1 MLPPRVSPFSKVK
14 RSKTFVLN
22 NGRYGSP
29 TALLRKNVPRQ
40 CGVALWGI
48 SADAG
53 LKTAMILHLDMDA
66 FFASVEQLD
75 DPSLRGRPVI
85 VGGSGGR
92 GVVSTASY
100 EARRFGVHS
109 AMPIVMARKLCPH
122 GVFLPGRRARYA
134 ELSRRVM
141 DVLGHFSPLVEQASI
156 DEAYL
161 DITGTERLF
170 GEVERLVARIK
181 AGVRKATGGLSCSV
195 GVAPVKF
202 LAKICSDIN
211 KPDGVYILRPE
222 AMDAFLCALPVRKL
236 PGVGRRMAARLGALG
251 IVRVEQLR
259 RMSAESLQAHFG
271 KWGLELHERAFGRD
285 ARQVTPEHEAKSESS
300 ETTFEQ
306 DTRDRRFLERVLMAH
321 AERVGA
327 SLRAQGIR
335 GRTVTL
341 KIKFADF
348 RQITRSQ
355 TLPLPI
361 ASTQTLFDVGCR
373 LLRAEALP
381 QAVRLIG
388 LGLSGFEDAPA
399 QMVLPGVFRDV
410 GEHDPAEE
418 ERRRRLDD
426 ALDAVRARFGKTAV
440 QRGRLFTEKK

>member
-1 MLPPRVSPFSKVK
+1 
-14 RSKTFVLN
+14 
-22 NGRYGSP
+22 
-29 TALLRKNVPRQ
+29 
-40 CGVALWGI
+40 
-48 SADAG
+48 
-53 LKTAMILHLDMDA
+53 MIVHLDMDA

-85 VGGSGGR
+85 VGGSSER

-109 AMPIVMARKLCPH
+109 AMPVVMARKLCPH
-122 GVFLPGRRARYA
+122 GVFLPGRRERYA

-141 DVLGHFSPLVEQASI
+141 EVLGTFSPLVEQASI

-170 GEVERLVARIK
+170 GDVNRLVARLK
-181 AGVRKATGGLSCSV
+181 ADVRRATGGLTCSV

-222 AMDAFLCALPVRKL
+222 ALDAFLCALPVRRL
-236 PGVGRRMAARLGALG
+236 PGVGKRMAAKLGELG

-259 RMSAESLQAHFG
+259 RMSEESLQAHFG

-285 ARQVTPEHEAKSESS
+285 ARQVTPVHEAKSESS
-300 ETTFEQ
+300 ETTFAH

-348 RQITRSQ
+348 QQITRSQ
-355 TLPLPI
+355 TLPQPI
-361 ASTQTLFDVGCR
+361 SSTQTLFDVGCR
-373 LLRAEALP
+373 LLRAEVLRQP
-381 QAVRLIG
+381 VRLIG
-388 LGLSGFEDAPA
+388 LGLSGFDDAPA
-399 QMVLPGVFRDV
+399 QLALPGVFRGA
-410 GEHDPAEE
+410 GEQDPAEE
-418 ERRRRLDD
+418 DRRQRLDA

-440 QRGRLFTEKK
+440 QRGRLFAGKE

>member
-1 MLPPRVSPFSKVK
+1 
-14 RSKTFVLN
+14 
-22 NGRYGSP
+22 
-29 TALLRKNVPRQ
+29 
-40 CGVALWGI
+40 
-48 SADAG
+48 
-53 LKTAMILHLDMDA
+53 MILHLDMDA

-75 DPSLRGRPVI
+75 DPSLRGRPVV

-109 AMPIVMARKLCPH
+109 GMPITTARKLCPG

-134 ELSRRVM
+134 ELSRGVM
-141 DVLGHFSPLVEQASI
+141 AVLRDFSPLVEQASI

-161 DITGTERLF
+161 DATGTERLF
-170 GEVERLVARIK
+170 GTVDRLVARIK
-181 AGVRKATGGLSCSV
+181 ANVRETTGGLTCSV

-211 KPDGVYILRPE
+211 KPDGVFILRPE
-222 AMDAFLCALPVRKL
+222 AVDAFLCALPVRRL
-236 PGVGRRMAARLGALG
+236 PGVGRRMAEQLASMG

-259 RMSAESLQAHFG
+259 RVSAESLRARFG
-271 KWGLELHERAFGRD
+271 KWGVELHERAFGRD
-285 ARQVTPEHEAKSESS
+285 ARQVTPEHEARSESS
-300 ETTFEQ
+300 ETTFER
-306 DTRDRRFLERVLMAH
+306 DTRDRAFMERILMAH

-348 RQITRSQ
+348 HQITRSH
-355 TLPLPI
+355 TLSMPV
-361 ASTQTLFDVGCR
+361 ASTQTLFEVGCR
-373 LLRAEALP
+373 LLRAEPLP
-381 QAVRLIG
+381 QPVRLLG
-388 LGLSGFEDAPA
+388 LGLSGFDDAPVQA
-399 QMVLPGVFRDV
+399 VLPGVFSSPGV
-410 GEHDPAEE
+410 GEVRDPAEE

-426 ALDAVRARFGKTAV
+426 ALDAVRRRFGRAAV
-440 QRGRLFTEKK
+440 QRGRLFAGKERA

>member
-1 MLPPRVSPFSKVK
+1 
-14 RSKTFVLN
+14 
-22 NGRYGSP
+22 
-29 TALLRKNVPRQ
+29 
-40 CGVALWGI
+40 
-48 SADAG
+48 
-53 LKTAMILHLDMDA
+53 MILHLDMDA

-75 DPSLRGRPVI
+75 DPSLRGRPVV

-109 AMPIVMARKLCPH
+109 GMPIATARKLCPG

-134 ELSRRVM
+134 ELSRGVM
-141 DVLGHFSPLVEQASI
+141 AVLRDFSPLVEQASI

-161 DITGTERLF
+161 DATGTERLF
-170 GEVERLVARIK
+170 GTVDRLVARIK
-181 AGVRKATGGLSCSV
+181 ANVRETTGGLTCSV

-211 KPDGVYILRPE
+211 KPDGVFILRPE
-222 AMDAFLCALPVRKL
+222 AVDAFLCALPVRRL
-236 PGVGRRMAARLGALG
+236 PGVGRRMAEQLASMG

-259 RMSAESLQAHFG
+259 RVSAESLGARFG
-271 KWGLELHERAFGRD
+271 KWGVELHERAFGRD
-285 ARQVTPEHEAKSESS
+285 ARQVTPEHEARSESS
-300 ETTFEQ
+300 ETTFER
-306 DTRDRRFLERVLMAH
+306 DTRDRAFMERILMAH

-348 RQITRSQ
+348 HQITRSH
-355 TLPLPI
+355 TLSMPV
-361 ASTQTLFDVGCR
+361 ASTQTLFEVGCR
-373 LLRAEALP
+373 LLRAEPLP
-381 QAVRLIG
+381 QPVRLLG
-388 LGLSGFEDAPA
+388 LGLSGFDDAPVQA
-399 QMVLPGVFRDV
+399 VLPGVFSSPGA
-410 GEHDPAEE
+410 GEVRDPAEE

-426 ALDAVRARFGKTAV
+426 ALDAVRRRFGRAAV
-440 QRGRLFTEKK
+440 QRGRLFAGKERA

>member
-1 MLPPRVSPFSKVK
+1 
-14 RSKTFVLN
+14 
-22 NGRYGSP
+22 
-29 TALLRKNVPRQ
+29 
-40 CGVALWGI
+40 
-48 SADAG
+48 
-53 LKTAMILHLDMDA
+53 MIVHLDMDA

-85 VGGSGGR
+85 VGGSSER

-122 GVFLPGRRARYA
+122 GVFLPGRRERYA

-141 DVLGHFSPLVEQASI
+141 EVLSTFSPLVEQASI

-170 GEVERLVARIK
+170 GDVNRLVARLK
-181 AGVRKATGGLSCSV
+181 ADVRKATGGLSCSV

-222 AMDAFLCALPVRKL
+222 ALDAFLCALPVRRL
-236 PGVGRRMAARLGALG
+236 PGVGKRMAEKLGDLG

-259 RMSAESLQAHFG
+259 RMSEESLQAHFG
-271 KWGLELHERAFGRD
+271 KWGLELHDRAFGRD
-285 ARQVTPEHEAKSESS
+285 ARQVMPVHEAKSESS
-300 ETTFEQ
+300 ETTFAH
-306 DTRDRRFLERVLMAH
+306 DTRDRGFLERALMAH

-327 SLRAQGIR
+327 SLRAQGIK

-348 RQITRSQ
+348 QQITRSQ
-355 TLPLPI
+355 TLPQPI
-361 ASTQTLFDVGCR
+361 SSTQTLFDVGCR
-373 LLRAEALP
+373 LLRAEVLP
-381 QAVRLIG
+381 QPVRLIG
-388 LGLSGFEDAPA
+388 LGLSGFDDAPA
-399 QMVLPGVFRDV
+399 QLALPGVFRGA

-418 ERRRRLDD
+418 DRRQRLDA

-440 QRGRLFTEKK
+440 QRGRLFAGKK

>member
-1 MLPPRVSPFSKVK
+1 
-14 RSKTFVLN
+14 
-22 NGRYGSP
+22 
-29 TALLRKNVPRQ
+29 
-40 CGVALWGI
+40 
-48 SADAG
+48 
-53 LKTAMILHLDMDA
+53 MIVHLDMDA

-85 VGGSGGR
+85 VGGSSER

-122 GVFLPGRRARYA
+122 GVFLPGRRERYA

-141 DVLGHFSPLVEQASI
+141 EVLGTFSPLVEQASI

-170 GEVERLVARIK
+170 GDVNRLVARLK
-181 AGVRKATGGLSCSV
+181 ADVRKATGGLSCSV

-222 AMDAFLCALPVRKL
+222 ALDAFLCALPVRRL
-236 PGVGRRMAARLGALG
+236 PGVGKRMAAKLGELG

-259 RMSAESLQAHFG
+259 RMSEESLQAHFG

-285 ARQVTPEHEAKSESS
+285 ARQVTPVHEAKSESS
-300 ETTFEQ
+300 ETTFAH
-306 DTRDRRFLERVLMAH
+306 DTCDRRFLERALMAH

-327 SLRAQGIR
+327 SLREQGIK

-348 RQITRSQ
+348 QQITRSQ
-355 TLPLPI
+355 TLPQPI
-361 ASTQTLFDVGCR
+361 SSTQTLFDVGCR
-373 LLRAEALP
+373 LLRAEVLRQP
-381 QAVRLIG
+381 VRLIG
-388 LGLSGFEDAPA
+388 LGLSGFDDAPA
-399 QMVLPGVFRDV
+399 QLALPGVLRGA
-410 GEHDPAEE
+410 GEQDPAEE
-418 ERRRRLDD
+418 ARRQRLDA
-426 ALDAVRARFGKTAV
+426 ALDAVRARFGKAAV
-440 QRGRLFTEKK
+440 QRGRLFAGKK

>member
-1 MLPPRVSPFSKVK
+1 
-14 RSKTFVLN
+14 
-22 NGRYGSP
+22 
-29 TALLRKNVPRQ
+29 
-40 CGVALWGI
+40 
-48 SADAG
+48 
-53 LKTAMILHLDMDA
+53 MIVHLDMDA

-85 VGGSGGR
+85 VGGSSER

-109 AMPIVMARKLCPH
+109 AMPVVMARKLCPH
-122 GVFLPGRRARYA
+122 GVFLPGRRERYA

-141 DVLGHFSPLVEQASI
+141 EVLGTFSPLVEQASI

-170 GEVERLVARIK
+170 GDVNRLVARLK
-181 AGVRKATGGLSCSV
+181 ADVRRATGGLTCSV

-222 AMDAFLCALPVRKL
+222 ALDTFLCALPVRRL
-236 PGVGRRMAARLGALG
+236 PGVGKRMAAKLGELG

-259 RMSAESLQAHFG
+259 RMSEESLQAHFG

-285 ARQVTPEHEAKSESS
+285 ARQVTPVHEAKSESS
-300 ETTFEQ
+300 ETTFAH

-348 RQITRSQ
+348 QQITRSQ
-355 TLPLPI
+355 TLPQPI
-361 ASTQTLFDVGCR
+361 SSTQTLFDVGCR
-373 LLRAEALP
+373 LLRAEVLRQP
-381 QAVRLIG
+381 VRLIG
-388 LGLSGFEDAPA
+388 LGLSGFDDAPA
-399 QMVLPGVFRDV
+399 QLALPGVFRGA
-410 GEHDPAEE
+410 GEQDPAEE
-418 ERRRRLDD
+418 DRRQRLDA

-440 QRGRLFTEKK
+440 QRGRLFVGKK

>member
-1 MLPPRVSPFSKVK
+1 
-14 RSKTFVLN
+14 
-22 NGRYGSP
+22 
-29 TALLRKNVPRQ
+29 
-40 CGVALWGI
+40 
-48 SADAG
+48 
-53 LKTAMILHLDMDA
+53 MIVHLDMDA

-75 DPSLRGRPVI
+75 TPSLRGRPVI

-134 ELSRRVM
+134 ELSHRIM
-141 DVLGHFSPLVEQASI
+141 SALGEFSPLVERASI

-161 DITGTERLF
+161 DVTGTERLF
-170 GEVERLVARIK
+170 GDVDRLVARIK
-181 AGVRKATGGLSCSV
+181 ASVRKATGGLTCSV

-211 KPDGVYILRPE
+211 KPDGVYILRSE
-222 AMDAFLCALPVRKL
+222 ALDAFLRALPVCRL
-236 PGVGRRMAARLGALG
+236 PGVGTRMAERLGALG
-251 IVRVEQLR
+251 IVRVEQVR
-259 RMSAESLQAHFG
+259 RMSIESLHAHFG
-271 KWGLELHERAFGRD
+271 KWGVVLHERAFGRD
-285 ARQVTPEHEAKSESS
+285 ARQVTPDREPRSESA
-300 ETTFEQ
+300 EVTFEH
-306 DTRDRRFLERVLMAH
+306 DTRDRRFLERVLMSH
-321 AERVGA
+321 AERVGG

-335 GRTVTL
+335 GRTVSI

-348 RQITRSQ
+348 RQITRSR
-355 TLPLPI
+355 TLPVPI
-361 ASTQTLFDVGCR
+361 ASTQTLFDTGCR

-388 LGLSGFEDAPA
+388 LGVSGFDGAPA
-399 QMVLPGVFRDV
+399 QLVLPGVFRDA

-418 ERRRRLDD
+418 ERRRRLDA
-426 ALDAVRARFGKTAV
+426 ALDAVRARFGKGAV
-440 QRGRLFTEKK
+440 QRGRLFALKKEGAADSEPEKEAF

>member
-1 MLPPRVSPFSKVK
+1 
-14 RSKTFVLN
+14 
-22 NGRYGSP
+22 
-29 TALLRKNVPRQ
+29 
-40 CGVALWGI
+40 
-48 SADAG
+48 
-53 LKTAMILHLDMDA
+53 MIVHLDMDA

-85 VGGSGGR
+85 VGGSSER

-122 GVFLPGRRARYA
+122 GVFLSGRRERYA

-141 DVLGHFSPLVEQASI
+141 EVLGTFSPLVEQASI
-156 DEAYL
+156 DEAYM

-170 GEVERLVARIK
+170 GDVNRLVARLK
-181 AGVRKATGGLSCSV
+181 ADVRKATGGLSCSV

-222 AMDAFLCALPVRKL
+222 ALDAFLCALPVRKL
-236 PGVGRRMAARLGALG
+236 PGVGKRMAEKLGDLG

-259 RMSAESLQAHFG
+259 RMSEESLQAHFG

-285 ARQVTPEHEAKSESS
+285 ARQVTPVHEAKSESS
-300 ETTFEQ
+300 ETTFAH
-306 DTRDRRFLERVLMAH
+306 DTCDRRFLERALMAH

-327 SLRAQGIR
+327 SLRAQGIK

-348 RQITRSQ
+348 QQITRSQ
-355 TLPLPI
+355 TLPQPI
-361 ASTQTLFDVGCR
+361 SSTQTLFDVGCR

-381 QAVRLIG
+381 RPVRLIG
-388 LGLSGFEDAPA
+388 LGLSGFDDAPA
-399 QMVLPGVFRDV
+399 QLALPGVFCGA
-410 GEHDPAEE
+410 GEQDPAEE
-418 ERRRRLDD
+418 ARRQRLDA

-440 QRGRLFTEKK
+440 QRGRLFAGKK

>member
-1 MLPPRVSPFSKVK
+1 
-14 RSKTFVLN
+14 
-22 NGRYGSP
+22 
-29 TALLRKNVPRQ
+29 
-40 CGVALWGI
+40 
-48 SADAG
+48 
-53 LKTAMILHLDMDA
+53 MIVHLDMDA

-85 VGGSGGR
+85 VGGSSER

-109 AMPIVMARKLCPH
+109 AMPIAMARKLCPR
-122 GVFLPGRRARYA
+122 GVFLPGRRERYV

-141 DVLGHFSPLVEQASI
+141 HVLNTFSPLVEQASI

-161 DITGTERLF
+161 DIAGTERLF
-170 GEVERLVARIK
+170 GDVNRLVSRLK
-181 AGVRKATGGLSCSV
+181 ADVRKATGGLTCSV

-222 AMDAFLCALPVRKL
+222 ALDGFLCALPVRKL
-236 PGVGRRMAARLGALG
+236 PGVGKRMAEKLGDLG

-259 RMSAESLQAHFG
+259 RMSKESLQAHFG

-300 ETTFEQ
+300 ETTFAR
-306 DTRDRRFLERVLMAH
+306 DTRDRRFLERALMAH

-327 SLRAQGIR
+327 SLRAQGIK

-348 RQITRSQ
+348 QQITRSQ
-355 TLPLPI
+355 TLPQPI

-381 QAVRLIG
+381 QPVRLIG
-388 LGLSGFEDAPA
+388 LGLSGFDDAPA
-399 QMVLPGVFRDV
+399 QLALPGVFHGA
-410 GEHDPAEE
+410 GEQDPAEE
-418 ERRRRLDD
+418 ERRQRLDA

-440 QRGRLFTEKK
+440 QRGRLFAGKK

>member
-1 MLPPRVSPFSKVK
+1 M
-14 RSKTFVLN
+14 
-22 NGRYGSP
+22 
-29 TALLRKNVPRQ
+29 
-40 CGVALWGI
+40 
-48 SADAG
+48 
-53 LKTAMILHLDMDA
+53 HLDMDA

-85 VGGSGGR
+85 VGGSSER

-109 AMPIVMARKLCPH
+109 AMPVVMARKLCPH
-122 GVFLPGRRARYA
+122 GVFLPGRRERYA

-141 DVLGHFSPLVEQASI
+141 EVLGTFSPLVEQASI

-170 GEVERLVARIK
+170 GDVNRLVARLK
-181 AGVRKATGGLSCSV
+181 ADVRRATGGLTCSV

-222 AMDAFLCALPVRKL
+222 ALDAFLCALPVRRL
-236 PGVGRRMAARLGALG
+236 PGVGKRMAAKLGELG

-259 RMSAESLQAHFG
+259 RMSEESLQAHFG

-285 ARQVTPEHEAKSESS
+285 ARQVTPVHEAKSESS
-300 ETTFEQ
+300 ETTFAH

-348 RQITRSQ
+348 QQITRSQ
-355 TLPLPI
+355 TLPQPI
-361 ASTQTLFDVGCR
+361 SSTQTLFDVGCR
-373 LLRAEALP
+373 LLRAEVLRQP
-381 QAVRLIG
+381 VRLIG
-388 LGLSGFEDAPA
+388 LGLSGFDDAPA
-399 QMVLPGVFRDV
+399 QLALPGVFRGA
-410 GEHDPAEE
+410 GEQDPAEE
-418 ERRRRLDD
+418 ARRQRLDA
-426 ALDAVRARFGKTAV
+426 ALDAVRARFGKAAV
-440 QRGRLFTEKK
+440 QRGRLFAGKE

>member
-1 MLPPRVSPFSKVK
+1 
-14 RSKTFVLN
+14 
-22 NGRYGSP
+22 
-29 TALLRKNVPRQ
+29 
-40 CGVALWGI
+40 
-48 SADAG
+48 
-53 LKTAMILHLDMDA
+53 MIVHLDMDA

-85 VGGSGGR
+85 VGGSSER

-109 AMPIVMARKLCPH
+109 AMPVVMARKLCPH
-122 GVFLPGRRARYA
+122 GVFLPGRRERYA

-141 DVLGHFSPLVEQASI
+141 EVLGTFSPLVEQASI

-170 GEVERLVARIK
+170 GDVNRLVACLK
-181 AGVRKATGGLSCSV
+181 ADVRRATGGLTCSV

-222 AMDAFLCALPVRKL
+222 ALDAFLCALPVRRL
-236 PGVGRRMAARLGALG
+236 PGVGKRMAAKLGELG

-259 RMSAESLQAHFG
+259 RMSEESLQAHFG

-285 ARQVTPEHEAKSESS
+285 ARQVTPVHEAKSESS
-300 ETTFEQ
+300 ETTFAH

-348 RQITRSQ
+348 QQITRSQ
-355 TLPLPI
+355 TLPQPI
-361 ASTQTLFDVGCR
+361 SSTQTLFDVGCR
-373 LLRAEALP
+373 LLRAEVLRQP
-381 QAVRLIG
+381 VRLIG
-388 LGLSGFEDAPA
+388 LGLSGFDDAPA
-399 QMVLPGVFRDV
+399 QLALPGVFRGA
-410 GEHDPAEE
+410 GEQDPAEE
-418 ERRRRLDD
+418 DRRQRLDA

-440 QRGRLFTEKK
+440 QRGRLFAGKK

>member
-1 MLPPRVSPFSKVK
+1 
-14 RSKTFVLN
+14 
-22 NGRYGSP
+22 
-29 TALLRKNVPRQ
+29 
-40 CGVALWGI
+40 
-48 SADAG
+48 
-53 LKTAMILHLDMDA
+53 MIVHLDMDA

-85 VGGSGGR
+85 VGGSSER

-109 AMPIVMARKLCPH
+109 AMPVVMARKLCPH
-122 GVFLPGRRARYA
+122 GVFLPGRRERYA

-141 DVLGHFSPLVEQASI
+141 DVLDTFSPLVEQASI

-170 GEVERLVARIK
+170 GDVNRLVARLK
-181 AGVRKATGGLSCSV
+181 ADVRRATGGLTCSV

-222 AMDAFLCALPVRKL
+222 ALDAFLCALPVRRL
-236 PGVGRRMAARLGALG
+236 PGVGKRMAAKLGELG

-259 RMSAESLQAHFG
+259 RMSEESLQAHFG

-285 ARQVTPEHEAKSESS
+285 ARQVTPVHEAKSESS
-300 ETTFEQ
+300 ETTFAH
-306 DTRDRRFLERVLMAH
+306 DTRDRRFLERVLMEH

-348 RQITRSQ
+348 QQITRSQ
-355 TLPLPI
+355 TLPQPI
-361 ASTQTLFDVGCR
+361 SSTQTLFDVGCR
-373 LLRAEALP
+373 LLRAEVLRQP
-381 QAVRLIG
+381 VRLIG
-388 LGLSGFEDAPA
+388 LGLSGFDDAPA
-399 QMVLPGVFRDV
+399 QLALPGVFRGA
-410 GEHDPAEE
+410 GEQDPAEE
-418 ERRRRLDD
+418 DRRQRLDA

-440 QRGRLFTEKK
+440 QRGRLFAGKK

>member
-1 MLPPRVSPFSKVK
+1 
-14 RSKTFVLN
+14 
-22 NGRYGSP
+22 
-29 TALLRKNVPRQ
+29 
-40 CGVALWGI
+40 
-48 SADAG
+48 
-53 LKTAMILHLDMDA
+53 MIVHLDMDA

-85 VGGSGGR
+85 VGGSSER

-109 AMPIVMARKLCPH
+109 AMPVVMARKLCPH
-122 GVFLPGRRARYA
+122 GVFLPGRRERYA

-141 DVLGHFSPLVEQASI
+141 EVLGTFSPLVEQASI

-170 GEVERLVARIK
+170 GDVNRLVARLK
-181 AGVRKATGGLSCSV
+181 ADVRRATGGLTCSV

-222 AMDAFLCALPVRKL
+222 ALDAFLCALPVRRL
-236 PGVGRRMAARLGALG
+236 PGVGKRMAAKLGELG

-259 RMSAESLQAHFG
+259 RMSEESLQAHFG

-285 ARQVTPEHEAKSESS
+285 ARQVTPVHEAKSESS
-300 ETTFEQ
+300 ETTFAH

-348 RQITRSQ
+348 QQITRSQ
-355 TLPLPI
+355 TLPQPI
-361 ASTQTLFDVGCR
+361 SSTQTLFDVGCR
-373 LLRAEALP
+373 LLRAEVLRQP
-381 QAVRLIG
+381 VRLIG
-388 LGLSGFEDAPA
+388 LGLSGFDDAPA
-399 QMVLPGVFRDV
+399 QLALPGVFRGA
-410 GEHDPAEE
+410 GEQDPAEE
-418 ERRRRLDD
+418 DRRQRLDA
-426 ALDAVRARFGKTAV
+426 ALDAVRARFGKAAV
-440 QRGRLFTEKK
+440 QRGRLFAGKK